1 MPAKTH
7 SFIHSSP
14 RLEAACKSMYKRKD
28 EQNVT
33 HLYDGVLLSNKKGR
47 PWICVTTWVDP
58 QNIMSSE

>member
-33 HLYDGVLLSNKKGR
+33 HLYDGVLLSNKKG
-47 PWICVTTWVDP
+47 
-58 QNIMSSE
+58 